1 MKRMFKK
8 IAIVAVLVALAAAP
22 TAVAQTP
29 VVQEALLNFIANL
42 PADYMSIGVPALKA
56 KLDAGEKP
64 FMVDIRETTET
75 ATGYIQ
81 GALLIPMRTVPRSL
95 ERFPSDRNAEII
107 FICGSGLRSSYTVM
121 AFSIMGYRNV
131 KGMALGMREWNAQ
144 NFPVVR

>member
-1 MKRMFKK
+1 MFKK

-22 TAVAQTP
+22 AAVAQTP
-29 VVQEALLNFIANL
+29 AVQEAVFNYIANL
-42 PADYMSIGVPALKA
+42 PSDYMSIGVPALKA

-64 FMVDIRETTET
+64 FMVDIREANET

-81 GALLIPMRTVPRSL
+81 GALLMPMRTVPRGL
-95 ERFPSDRNAEII
+95 ERFPTDRNAEII

-131 KGMALGMREWNAQ
+131 KGLALGMREWNAQ
-144 NFPVVR
+144 TFPVVK

>member
-1 MKRMFKK
+1 MFKK

-22 TAVAQTP
+22 SAVAQTP
-29 VVQEALLNFIANL
+29 VVQEAVLSFLANM
-42 PADYMSIGVPALKA
+42 PADNMSLSVPALKA
-56 KLDAGEKP
+56 KLDAGERP
-64 FMVDIRETTET
+64 FMVDIREPSET

-81 GALLIPMRTVPRSL
+81 GAVLIPMRTVPRNL

-121 AFSIMGYRNV
+121 AFSLKGYRNV
-131 KGMALGMREWNAQ
+131 KGLTLGMREWTAQ